1 MIRQR
6 FVLDKQ
12 TRWRR
17 LEEILLQLEKRGAKQ
32 TDEALLDEFV
42 ALYRAACSDL
52 AKARTES
59 VGDDVEEYLNVVVAR
74 AHKQFHPPT
83 PPKLSALLGFL
94 AVGFPVSVRRIS
106 RHVLAAAL
114 LFVLP
119 LAAAAVAV
127 VDNPKVAYSLS
138 PPAQLEML
146 TEAYA
151 KGHKKGRSES
161 EDSLMTGYYINN
173 NIGIAFK
180 CFATGAFFGLGSI
193 FFLVINGIIG
203 GAIGAYIASA
213 GHSVSFF
220 SFVVGHGAFELTA
233 IILSGATGLRLGA
246 LLINPGRVRRLDALK
261 AEAPEMAKVILG
273 SAVMLFVA
281 ALIEGFW
288 SPSGAPPTVKFWVGA
303 LFWAVVILYLAF
315 AGRRQASSLKGGVG

>member
-1 MIRQR
+1 MIRQHFITGR
-6 FVLDKQ
+6 HA
-12 TRWRR
+12 RWRR
-17 LEEILLQLEKRGAKQ
+17 LEEILFHLEKRGPRK
-32 TDEALLDEFV
+32 TDEAVLDEFV
-42 ALYRAACSDL
+42 TLYRTACSDL
-52 AKARTES
+52 AKARTEAM
-59 VGDDVEEYLNVVVAR
+59 GEDVEEYLNVIVAR

-83 PPKLSALLGFL
+83 PPKLSTFL
-94 AVGFPVSVRRIS
+94 QFLVADFPASVREMGRY
-106 RHVLAAAL
+106 VLAATL

-119 LAAAAVAV
+119 LSAAAVAV
-127 VDNPKVAYSLS
+127 VDNPAVAYSLS

-151 KGHKKGRSES
+151 EGHKKGRSES
-161 EDSLMTGYYINN
+161 EDSLMTGYYIHN

-203 GAIGAYIASA
+203 GAVGAYISVA
-213 GHSVSFF
+213 GHSQNFF

-233 IILSGATGLRLGA
+233 IVLSGATGLKLGG
-246 LLINPGRVRRLDALK
+246 LLINPGHLRRLDALRL
-261 AEAPEMAKVILG
+261 EGPTMAKVILG

-288 SPSGAPPTVKFWVGA
+288 SPSGAPAVYKFIVGA
-303 LFWAVVILYLAF
+303 VFWAFIIFYLAF
-315 AGRRQASSLKGGVG
+315 SGRKKAKASQEIK

>member
-1 MIRQR
+1 L
-6 FVLDKQ
+6 FH
-12 TRWRR
+12 
-17 LEEILLQLEKRGAKQ
+17 LEKRGARQ
-32 TDEALLDEFV
+32 TEEALLDEFIS
-42 ALYRAACSDL
+42 LYRTACSDL
-52 AKARTES
+52 AKARTEDM
-59 VGDDVEEYLNVVVAR
+59 GEDLEEYLNVVVAR

-83 PPKLSALLGFL
+83 PPKLQALTQFL
-94 AVGFPVSVRRIS
+94 IADFPASVRQMGRY
-106 RHVLAAAL
+106 VLAATL

-119 LAAAAVAV
+119 LAVAAVAV
-127 VDNPKVAYSLS
+127 ADNPAIAYSLS

-151 KGHKKGRSES
+151 EGHKKGRSES

-193 FFLVINGIIG
+193 FFLVINGVIG
-203 GAIGAYIASA
+203 GAIGAYISSA
-213 GHSVSFF
+213 GHSVNFF

-233 IILSGATGLRLGA
+233 IVLSGATGLKLGG
-246 LLINPGRVRRLDALK
+246 LLINPGHLTRLDALRL
-261 AEAPEMAKVILG
+261 EAPAMAKVILG

-288 SPSGAPPTVKFWVGA
+288 SPSGAPPAYKFIVGA
-303 LFWAVVILYLAF
+303 VFWAFIVFYLAF
-315 AGRRQASSLKGGVG
+315 SGRSRTRYPNQEAE